1 MFDGKLLKD
10 CKTTTKPCVGES
22 VFERETVKEGDCVSL
37 YLREREREREGE
49 REGERAK

>member
-37 YLREREREREGE
+37 YLREREREGE
-49 REGERAK
+49 RGRES